1 LGVGLP
7 KGRIGTSY
15 EALPGSFPAATATH
29 HTTMIEY
36 DDSTEPCTRVVE
48 GAAEL
53 DPDRPETT
61 VVSTTEHSE
70 DGPDECTL
78 FPCNLEGVDLMT
90 TWITARGN
98 SFVDL
103 ESMR

>member
-1 LGVGLP
+1 
-7 KGRIGTSY
+7 
-15 EALPGSFPAATATH
+15 
-29 HTTMIEY
+29 
-36 DDSTEPCTRVVE
+36 
-48 GAAEL
+48 
-53 DPDRPETT
+53 DRPETT